1 MPVLARQPDFDDWDA
16 HWEDFADTAR
26 RNPAQEYRRRL
37 CLQLLGRHEAPLRLL
52 DIGSGTGDFLEV
64 AARHWPGAQLLG
76 LEMSEIGVARAAA
89 AVPAAEFRVC
99 DLLEGPGR
107 VGDRAGWATHAVCS
121 EVLEHVDD
129 PVRLLR
135 NARSWL
141 APGCRLVVTVP
152 GGPMSA
158 YDRHIGHRR
167 HFTPSDLSA
176 SLAAAGFNV
185 TLAMRAGFPWFNVY
199 RSVVILA
206 GDRLIADAGAGKE
219 ASAVRR
225 ATMEAAMAVFRP
237 IFLLNLPRSPFGW
250 QTVAVAREPT
260 GTRHG

>member
-1 MPVLARQPDFDDWDA
+1 MIPAQQVDIDDWDA

-37 CLQLLGRHEAPLRLL
+37 CLQLLGRHEQPVRLL
-52 DIGSGTGDFLEV
+52 DIGSGTGDFLE
-64 AARHWPGAQLLG
+64 AAAGYWPDAGMLG
-76 LEMSEIGVARAAA
+76 LEMSETGVARAAA
-89 AVPAAEFRVC
+89 AVPTAEFRVC
-99 DLLEGPGR
+99 DMLQGPGDL
-107 VGDRAGWATHAVCS
+107 GDHAGWATHAVCS

-129 PVRLLR
+129 PVVLLR
-135 NARSWL
+135 NARPWL

-167 HFTPSDLSA
+167 HFSPADLSA
-176 SLAAAGFNV
+176 TLAAAGFHV

-199 RSVVILA
+199 RAVVILA
-206 GDRLIADAGAGKE
+206 GDRLIADAGGGND
-219 ASAVRR
+219 ASAVRG
-225 ATMEAAMAVFRP
+225 ALMEAAMAVFRP

-250 QTVAVAREPT
+250 QTVAVAREPAVI
-260 GTRHG
+260 RHA